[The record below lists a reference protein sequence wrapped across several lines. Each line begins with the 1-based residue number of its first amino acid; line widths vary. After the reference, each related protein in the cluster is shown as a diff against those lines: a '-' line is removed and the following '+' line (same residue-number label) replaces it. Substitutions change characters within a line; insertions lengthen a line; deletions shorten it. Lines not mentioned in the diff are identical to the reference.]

1 MNLLHHNDASSS
13 WDTFV
18 TAPSQSDA
26 ALVLPESRFTE
37 SVDHFVRQALGALG
51 VAFQEEG
58 RSIAFDVPEAD
69 RPALGGREHYAVSL
83 AAEGDV
89 FDERAE
95 FFDWLR
101 GKFSTTDGA
110 VNARPVGQP
119 ASVNDIAP
127 ALFHAYQIEGGQ
139 VHLGGCR
146 LTDLPFL
153 RLSYLAPDGA
163 TLRHVFVSEDGSTVS
178 DQLAEK
184 LGLAD
189 IELLSHEPTP
199 RINQGMLDSLRS
211 SGQRIAAKSVSQ
223 RDPSATAVAPKLVTL
238 VWVKRVEGH
247 LEFTVGE
254 ESASHSFGG
263 WARNL
268 KAEPFVGPFSGLSGF
283 QLAATD
289 EGEIDVAEGIGL
301 CEHSGSR
308 FLASDL
314 VACSATGKRVHRRYT
329 RRCPVSG
336 EPCLEEA
343 FETCACCGEEVGRPS
358 LEDGECRAC
367 RSVATVS
374 KDDPRVVWVLGE
386 HPSLDAWKR
395 WKISET
401 EDVYVIR
408 LASVL
413 KSLLLVVHK
422 ETLAVRRIAKRGPF
436 ASRWAPLSEAEI
448 QQTLG

>member
-1 MNLLHHNDASSS
+1 MNLLHHTDASSS

-37 SVDHFVRQALGALG
+37 SVDHFVRQALTALG
-51 VAFQEEG
+51 LPFNDEG
-58 RSIAFDVPEAD
+58 EAIAFEVPEED
-69 RPALGGREHYAVSL
+69 RAALGGAERYAVPLESG
-83 AAEGDV
+83 GDV
-89 FDERAE
+89 FEEHAE

-101 GKFSTTDGA
+101 SKFSTSDGA

-119 ASVNDIAP
+119 AAVNDIAP
-127 ALFHAYQIEGGQ
+127 SLFHAYQIEGGQ

-163 TLRHVFVSEDGSTVS
+163 TLRHVFVSEDGSTVN
-178 DQLAEK
+178 DQLVGE
-184 LGLAD
+184 LGLSEV
-189 IELLSHEPTP
+189 ELLSHEPTP
-199 RINQGMLDSLRS
+199 RVNPTMLDSLRS
-211 SGQRIAAKSVSQ
+211 SGQRIAAKSTSH
-223 RDPSATAVAPKLVTL
+223 RDPSAAAVPPKLATL

-254 ESASHSFGG
+254 ESASHSFEG
-263 WARNL
+263 WARTL

-289 EGEIDVAEGIGL
+289 EGQIDVAEGIGR
-301 CEHSGSR
+301 CEHSGQR
-308 FLASDL
+308 FLASEL
-314 VACSATGKRVHRRYT
+314 VRCSPNNQLVHRSYT
-329 RRCPVSG
+329 RRCPVTG
-336 EPCLEEA
+336 ESCLEEA
-343 FETCACCGEEVGRPS
+343 FEVCVTCGEEVGAPS
-358 LEDGECRAC
+358 LEGGECLAC
-367 RSVATVS
+367 RTVAAIS
-374 KDDPRVVWVLGE
+374 KDDPRVVWILGE

-395 WKISET
+395 WRMSET
-401 EDVYVIR
+401 EDVYIIR

-413 KSLLLVVHK
+413 KSLLLVVEK
-422 ETLAVRRIAKRGPF
+422 DTLAVRRIVKRGPF